1 MTLKFYKKIILYILS
16 FTFLLGDSISDSF
29 ISVSELANPAV
40 VSIIGKQDMEQTLNR
55 DPFYRHF
62 KDFFEVPEDFGT
74 SLGSGVI
81 IDSFNGYILTNNH
94 VIKQADEIT
103 IILYDKREFIAEVIG
118 SDKLSDLAL
127 LKIEADNL
135 SDVKM
140 GNSDDLKV
148 GEWVV
153 AIGSPF
159 QQSLSNSVTAAV
171 PTTPE

>member
-1 MTLKFYKKIILYILS
+1 MTTKFYTKIILFILS
-16 FTFLLGDSISDSF
+16 LNFSMSNSISDAF
-29 ISVSELANPAV
+29 INVSELANPAV

-103 IILYDKREFIAEVIG
+103 V
-118 SDKLSDLAL
+118 
-127 LKIEADNL
+127 
-135 SDVKM
+135 
-140 GNSDDLKV
+140 
-148 GEWVV
+148 
-153 AIGSPF
+153 
-159 QQSLSNSVTAAV
+159 
-171 PTTPE
+171 